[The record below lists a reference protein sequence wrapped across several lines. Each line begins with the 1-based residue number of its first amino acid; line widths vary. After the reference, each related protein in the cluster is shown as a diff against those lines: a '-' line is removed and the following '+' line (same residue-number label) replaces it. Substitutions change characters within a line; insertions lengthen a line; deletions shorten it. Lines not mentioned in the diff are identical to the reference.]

1 MKTISSNKLPK
12 LMCLAAILLLST
24 QSAFAYPPD
33 NAAVLYY
40 RACLFYQS
48 DKAMMSKVT
57 DLLKGRIEVDED
69 IKKYVATNGHT
80 IDSALTAADVKNCD
94 WGVDY
99 SKGFSTVLPH
109 YVPLRDIAKLILA
122 DAKILAAQGD
132 YETALS
138 HCVSIHKM
146 ARHVSDGIIISYLVG
161 IAFEDLANNCIQNI
175 LADMPQD
182 SEALTCFKNEL
193 VDIET
198 RTPSMKAAVSKDFKA
213 WSADARIEKKDELLR
228 FLNDECLSFPEY
240 ASERLK
246 NADEEFFERN
256 RDYSQNFVNQQIA
269 AFDLAYEQAYTRLK
283 ELSEI
288 PSKDAAKNP
297 DATLTVALVPA
308 VGKLYGQGIK
318 VQTFSNAIRA
328 AVDIYIIMAKTG
340 RLPDELPAG
349 LPKDLFSS
357 EDFEYEKIDDGF
369 ILRCQGKDL
378 LKDEIHEYEFKIKK

>member
-318 VQTFSNAIRA
+318 VQTFSNAVRA

>member
-80 IDSALTAADVKNCD
+80 IDFALTAADVKNCD

-109 YVPLRDIAKLILA
+109 YAPLKDIAKLILA

-138 HCVSIHKM
+138 HCTSVLKM

>member
-161 IAFEDLANNCIQNI
+161 IAFEDLANNCIQDI

-182 SEALTCFKNEL
+182 SEALNWFKNEL

>member
-1 MKTISSNKLPK
+1 
-12 LMCLAAILLLST
+12 MCLAAILLLST

-318 VQTFSNAIRA
+318 VQTFSNAVRA